1 MPFLRPYVG
10 AREYL
15 QGGERWILALHDVA
29 PDVLARLP
37 LVRERITAVRAYRQA
52 SKSKPTQKLADTPTL
67 YHVNVFPT
75 VPFLVVPEVSSER
88 REYVP
93 IGWLAPPVIPSNLVR
108 VLENATLA
116 DFSLLTSTMHMASL
130 RCGNSRLER
139 RLGRWGGR
147 LLRPERSSTSSGT
160 GIDARFRR
168 KASSKRLACDGT
180 LSITMTGVDSPSSGV
195 VQRRSCWYV
204 PPL

>member
-1 MPFLRPYVG
+1 MLRFSGSPFSPSTLVSVTAGLQPTISDTQARACLLLARFLPRWDCQNPYSSACG
-10 AREYL
+10 NHASSGPL
-15 QGGERWILALHDVA
+15 SCAVA
-29 PDVLARLP
+29 PKIARPRSVLMKSSSP
-37 LVRERITAVRAYRQA
+37 SRASRRYA
-52 SKSKPTQKLADTPTL
+52 SA
-67 YHVNVFPT
+67 
-75 VPFLVVPEVSSER
+75 
-88 REYVP
+88 
-93 IGWLAPPVIPSNLVR
+93 
-108 VLENATLA
+108 
-116 DFSLLTSTMHMASL
+116 L

-204 PPL
+204 PPS